1 MDKKNNYLK
10 TKILDQ
16 SDYAI
21 FESWIF
27 KPLTDKSVGSD
38 SLRLEKS
45 NEEIFSSEQA
55 EFSPYDKNASF
66 SQPWG

>member
-1 MDKKNNYLK
+1 MDKKNIRN
-10 TKILDQ
+10 I
-16 SDYAI
+16 
-21 FESWIF
+21 
-27 KPLTDKSVGSD
+27 KPLTDKSEGSD

-45 NEEIFSSEQA
+45 KEEIFSSEQA

>member
-1 MDKKNNYLK
+1 MRKIIFHLKKIENFRPIKLRHFRNLN
-10 TKILDQ
+10 I
-16 SDYAI
+16 
-21 FESWIF
+21 

-45 NEEIFSSEQA
+45 KEEIFSSEQA

-66 SQPWG
+66 SQP